1 MGIRATFDK
10 EIEVL
15 QENLLQMAEC
25 IECAINHSILSM
37 QEKNKELALAVIGN
51 DDEVDNWEKLIER
64 QCLSLLLRQQPVAHD
79 LRIIS
84 TALKMITDMERIG
97 DHAVDI
103 AELGL
108 EMAEVD
114 TKTVT
119 NHLAEMSDTVIK
131 MVHFS
136 ITSFVKHDVELA
148 QATMK
153 EDDTVDQLFQLVKED
168 VVKYAKQ
175 GEHLEQVIIVL
186 MIAKYLERI
195 ADHAVNICE
204 WTEFCVTGR
213 WKNAAI
219 L

>member
-1 MGIRATFDK
+1 MGMRASFDK
-10 EIEVL
+10 EIDVL

-25 IECAINHSILSM
+25 IESAIHHAIVSM
-37 QEKNKELALAVIGN
+37 EEKNKDLAQKIIGN
-51 DDEVDNWEKLIER
+51 DDVVDDWEKRIER
-64 QCLSLLLRQQPVAHD
+64 QCLSLLLRQQTVAGD

-108 EMAEVD
+108 EMAEID
-114 TKTVT
+114 TKAITEKLSAMVETV
-119 NHLAEMSDTVIK
+119 VK

-136 ITSFVKHDVELA
+136 INSFVHSDVELA
-148 QATMK
+148 LDTIAQ
-153 EDDTVDQLFQLVKED
+153 DDQVDLLFQQVKAD
-168 VVKYAKQ
+168 VVTFAEK
-175 GEHLEQVIIVL
+175 GEHLEQGIIVL

-204 WTEFCVTGR
+204 WTEFSVTGR
-213 WKNAAI
+213 WKNTAI